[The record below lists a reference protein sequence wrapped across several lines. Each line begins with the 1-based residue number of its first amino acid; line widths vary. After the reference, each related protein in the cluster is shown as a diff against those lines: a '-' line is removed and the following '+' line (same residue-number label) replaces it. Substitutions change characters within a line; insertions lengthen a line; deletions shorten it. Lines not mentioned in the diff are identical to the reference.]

1 MVAHFRPRPVMVAGK
16 YHQTVFLMCHRKDT
30 HHEKATAHLPARVE
44 FRRNQRR
51 DHLAA
56 HIATQPERRPGQNED
71 GGNRSRGDYQANSKG
86 EAHKLSQ
93 QQDI

>member
-30 HHEKATAHLPARVE
+30 HHKKATGNPK
-44 FRRNQRR
+44 NQRR
-51 DHLAA
+51 DYLAA